1 MAATPAWHASPNA
14 VPAVCLTCVL
24 RANSFPTAE
33 CQPFERSFSR
43 SFFKSKETVSR
54 LTFWHGFFFL
64 EAKSALRTSES
75 HLWQG
80 NSIIQGLVYINQG
93 LNYIN
98 QTLNYINQTLVYR
111 LRVTW
116 RSLQASEITFAPL
129 YLTFQQLSRCSESF
143 DTFLLRSRVLH
154 LMGWVYKMFAPAVY
168 PHIFKVNIS
177 LFKKK

>member
-33 CQPFERSFSR
+33 CLPFERSFSK

-54 LTFWHGFFFL
+54 LTFWHGFFFI

-80 NSIIQGLVYINQG
+80 NSIIQG
-93 LNYIN
+93 
-98 QTLNYINQTLVYR
+98 LVYR

-129 YLTFQQLSRCSESF
+129 YLTFQQLSRCSESI

-154 LMGWVYKMFAPAVY
+154 LMDESTKCSLQPSTHTFSKLISHCSKKNSNFAR
-168 PHIFKVNIS
+168 K
-177 LFKKK
+177 